1 MYSRSMFLSPHLP
14 SLLNAMRLSSL
25 PDVVVPQ
32 IERMA
37 APLSSWREVEGAY
50 ELTLTVPGLAPSDI
64 NIEIDEKVISISL
77 DGAHQKAELRT
88 RVPRQV
94 DPSTLS
100 AKLSRGMLTLRMDT
114 LPQSQPKKIDV
125 IEVQDEHPAQSEPD
139 KIEDKAGDQ

>member
-1 MYSRSMFLSPHLP
+1 MYSRSMLLSPHFA
-14 SLLNAMRLSSL
+14 SLINAMRLSSL

-50 ELTLTVPGLAPSDI
+50 EMTLAVPGLAPSDI
-64 NIEIDEKVISISL
+64 NIELDERVINISL
-77 DGAHQKAELRT
+77 TGKNQKAELRT

-100 AKLSRGMLTLRMDT
+100 AKLSRGVLTLNLDT
-114 LPQSQPKKIDV
+114 LPQRQPQKV
-125 IEVQDEHPAQSEPD
+125 EVVEIQDNSSADLTPDQEVSSE
-139 KIEDKAGDQ
+139 Q